1 MSLAPRCPQCRVPM
15 RVSRLCV
22 VCETGVQV
30 QRIEPRT
37 QETMRPSGL
46 LAMLQ
51 ALADLEEEPPT
62 APVSPALPPPKERI
76 TTTETVTL
84 SCETPGCPE
93 SATYNVDG
101 LRRLR
106 AKAHPA
112 RCLPCRQRRRKETLN
127 EAWSRYKTKHF
138 A

>member
-15 RVSRLCV
+15 RVTRLCV
-22 VCETGVQV
+22 VCEAGVPV

-46 LAMLQ
+46 LVMLQ
-51 ALADLEEEPPT
+51 ALAALEEDTPPVPASPT
-62 APVSPALPPPKERI
+62 IPAPIERI

-84 SCETPGCPE
+84 ACETPGCPAT
-93 SATYNVDG
+93 ATYNVDG

-106 AKAHPA
+106 AKAQPA